1 MPSLPLFQVDA
12 FAIRPFAG
20 NPAAVMPLPDWPDDA
35 LLQAIA
41 AENNLSETAFLV
53 AETGP
58 STETDYHLRWFTPAV
73 EVDLCGHATLAAGWV
88 VMTHLRP
95 DMTRVRFRSRSG
107 PLTVTRDET
116 SAGAAPGAALGMDF
130 PARSAA
136 PVTAAPT
143 GLAEALGTTP
153 AKVLEAPEALLA
165 VFTTAEA
172 VRTLAPDMRALARML
187 GERFAIVTAPAD
199 ADSGDDFVSR
209 VFAPN
214 HGVDED
220 PVTGAAHCTLAPYW
234 ADRLA
239 RPDVTGFQA
248 SRRGGRVRCRMN
260 GTRVTLIGTV
270 VPVLS
275 GLLTLPDDDPG
286 VPPS

>member
-1 MPSLPLFQVDA
+1 MPSVPLFQVDA
-12 FAIRPFAG
+12 FADRPFAG

-53 AETGP
+53 ADTDTGAD
-58 STETDYHLRWFTPAV
+58 TDHHLRWFTPAI
-73 EVDLCGHATLAAGWV
+73 EVDLCGHATLAAAWV

-95 DMTRVRFRSRSG
+95 DTIRVRFRTRSG
-107 PLTVTRDET
+107 PLTVTRDEAT
-116 SAGAAPGAALGMDF
+116 DGAALSMDF
-130 PARSAA
+130 PARPARPADA
-136 PVTAAPT
+136 PPA
-143 GLAEALGTTP
+143 GLTESLGAHP
-153 AKVLEAPEALLA
+153 VEVLEAPEAVLA

-172 VRTLAPDMRALARML
+172 VRALDPDMRALARML
-187 GERFAIVTAPAD
+187 GDRFAIVTAPTEA
-199 ADSGDDFVSR
+199 ASADDFVSR

-214 HGVDED
+214 HGIDED

-239 RPDVTGFQA
+239 RSDVTGFQA
-248 SRRGGRVRCRMN
+248 SRRGGRVRCHVN
-260 GTRVTLIGTV
+260 GARVALSGTV